1 MKDGLSQIIINVE
14 AQKDEPKGYEI
25 LNRAIFYVSRLISS
39 QKERDFENSHYDDI
53 KQVYSIWVCMNMK
66 ENSLSH
72 IHLTREDLVGRYDWK
87 GKMDLFNIVMIGLTK
102 ELPENNEVY
111 ELHRLLGA
119 LLSGKLTVDEKLN
132 IIENEYEINIENNL
146 RRDVSDMCNL
156 SQGLVEE
163 GIAEGIAKGI
173 VEGRA
178 EIIIKMYNKGF
189 TVEEIAETIDKD
201 VEEVKEI
208 IEAKT
213 LSLV

>member
-1 MKDGLSQIIINVE
+1 
-14 AQKDEPKGYEI
+14 
-25 LNRAIFYVSRLISS
+25 
-39 QKERDFENSHYDDI
+39 
-53 KQVYSIWVCMNMK
+53 MK

-87 GKMDLFNIVMIGLTK
+87 GKMDLFNIIMIGLTR

-178 EIIIKMYNKGF
+178 EGIVEGRAEGIVEGRAEIIIKMYNKGF

-201 VEEVKEI
+201 VEEVKEV

>member
-1 MKDGLSQIIINVE
+1 
-14 AQKDEPKGYEI
+14 
-25 LNRAIFYVSRLISS
+25 
-39 QKERDFENSHYDDI
+39 
-53 KQVYSIWVCMNMK
+53 
-66 ENSLSH
+66 
-72 IHLTREDLVGRYDWK
+72 
-87 GKMDLFNIVMIGLTK
+87 MDLFNIVMIGLTK
-102 ELPENNEVY
+102 ELPENNEIY

-163 GIAEGIAKGI
+163 GIAEGRAEGIA
-173 VEGRA
+173 EGRA

-201 VEEVKEI
+201 VEEVKEV
-208 IEAKT
+208 IEEKT

>member
-1 MKDGLSQIIINVE
+1 
-14 AQKDEPKGYEI
+14 
-25 LNRAIFYVSRLISS
+25 
-39 QKERDFENSHYDDI
+39 
-53 KQVYSIWVCMNMK
+53 MNMK

-87 GKMDLFNIVMIGLTK
+87 GKMDLFNIVMIGLTR

-119 LLSGKLTVDEKLN
+119 LLSGKLTADEKLN

-163 GIAEGIAKGI
+163 GIAEGIAK
-173 VEGRA
+173 ERA

>member
-1 MKDGLSQIIINVE
+1 
-14 AQKDEPKGYEI
+14 
-25 LNRAIFYVSRLISS
+25 
-39 QKERDFENSHYDDI
+39 
-53 KQVYSIWVCMNMK
+53 MNMK

-87 GKMDLFNIVMIGLTK
+87 GKMDLFNIVMIGLTR
-102 ELPENNEVY
+102 ELPENNEIY

-119 LLSGKLTVDEKLN
+119 LLSGKLTVDEKIN
-132 IIENEYEINIENNL
+132 IIKNEYEINIENNL

-163 GIAEGIAKGI
+163 GREEGI

>member
-1 MKDGLSQIIINVE
+1 
-14 AQKDEPKGYEI
+14 
-25 LNRAIFYVSRLISS
+25 
-39 QKERDFENSHYDDI
+39 
-53 KQVYSIWVCMNMK
+53 
-66 ENSLSH
+66 
-72 IHLTREDLVGRYDWK
+72 
-87 GKMDLFNIVMIGLTK
+87 MIGLTR
-102 ELPENNEVY
+102 ELPENNEIY

-163 GIAEGIAKGI
+163 GIAEGIVKGRA
-173 VEGRA
+173 EGIAEERA

-208 IEAKT
+208 IESKT

>member
-1 MKDGLSQIIINVE
+1 M
-14 AQKDEPKGYEI
+14 
-25 LNRAIFYVSRLISS
+25 
-39 QKERDFENSHYDDI
+39 
-53 KQVYSIWVCMNMK
+53 
-66 ENSLSH
+66 
-72 IHLTREDLVGRYDWK
+72 
-87 GKMDLFNIVMIGLTK
+87 MI
-102 ELPENNEVY
+102 
-111 ELHRLLGA
+111 

-132 IIENEYEINIENNL
+132 IIKNEYEINVENNL
-146 RRDVSDMCNL
+146 RKDVSDMCNL

-163 GIAEGIAKGI
+163 GIAEGIAK
-173 VEGRA
+173 ERA

>member
-1 MKDGLSQIIINVE
+1 MR
-14 AQKDEPKGYEI
+14 QKPCHWFRFKLCWTKFQDK
-25 LNRAIFYVSRLISS
+25 
-39 QKERDFENSHYDDI
+39 
-53 KQVYSIWVCMNMK
+53 
-66 ENSLSH
+66 H
-72 IHLTREDLVGRYDWK
+72 I
-87 GKMDLFNIVMIGLTK
+87 
-102 ELPENNEVY
+102 Y

-119 LLSGKLTVDEKLN
+119 LLSGKLTVDEKLS

-163 GIAEGIAKGI
+163 GREEGIAEGIEKGI
-173 VEGRA
+173 AEGIEKGRA
-178 EIIIKMYNKGF
+178 EERAGIIIKMYNKGF

>member
-1 MKDGLSQIIINVE
+1 
-14 AQKDEPKGYEI
+14 
-25 LNRAIFYVSRLISS
+25 
-39 QKERDFENSHYDDI
+39 
-53 KQVYSIWVCMNMK
+53 
-66 ENSLSH
+66 
-72 IHLTREDLVGRYDWK
+72 
-87 GKMDLFNIVMIGLTK
+87 
-102 ELPENNEVY
+102 
-111 ELHRLLGA
+111 
-119 LLSGKLTVDEKLN
+119 
-132 IIENEYEINIENNL
+132 
-146 RRDVSDMCNL
+146 MCNL

-163 GIAEGIAKGI
+163 GREEGIVEGRAEGI

>member
-1 MKDGLSQIIINVE
+1 M
-14 AQKDEPKGYEI
+14 
-25 LNRAIFYVSRLISS
+25 
-39 QKERDFENSHYDDI
+39 
-53 KQVYSIWVCMNMK
+53 
-66 ENSLSH
+66 
-72 IHLTREDLVGRYDWK
+72 
-87 GKMDLFNIVMIGLTK
+87 
-102 ELPENNEVY
+102 
-111 ELHRLLGA
+111 
-119 LLSGKLTVDEKLN
+119 N

-163 GIAEGIAKGI
+163 GREEGIVEGRAEGIVEGRAEGIA
-173 VEGRA
+173 EGRA

>member
-1 MKDGLSQIIINVE
+1 
-14 AQKDEPKGYEI
+14 
-25 LNRAIFYVSRLISS
+25 
-39 QKERDFENSHYDDI
+39 
-53 KQVYSIWVCMNMK
+53 MNMK

-87 GKMDLFNIVMIGLTK
+87 GKMDLFNIVMIGLTR
-102 ELPENNEVY
+102 ELPENNEIY

-163 GIAEGIAKGI
+163 GIAEGIAK
-173 VEGRA
+173 ERA

>member
-1 MKDGLSQIIINVE
+1 M
-14 AQKDEPKGYEI
+14 
-25 LNRAIFYVSRLISS
+25 
-39 QKERDFENSHYDDI
+39 
-53 KQVYSIWVCMNMK
+53 
-66 ENSLSH
+66 
-72 IHLTREDLVGRYDWK
+72 
-87 GKMDLFNIVMIGLTK
+87 
-102 ELPENNEVY
+102 
-111 ELHRLLGA
+111 
-119 LLSGKLTVDEKLN
+119 
-132 IIENEYEINIENNL
+132 
-146 RRDVSDMCNL
+146 SDMCNL
-156 SQGLVEE
+156 SQGLVEEGREE

>member
-1 MKDGLSQIIINVE
+1 MR
-14 AQKDEPKGYEI
+14 QKPCHWFRFK
-25 LNRAIFYVSRLISS
+25 LCWTKF
-39 QKERDFENSHYDDI
+39 RD
-53 KQVYSIWVCMNMK
+53 K
-66 ENSLSH
+66 H
-72 IHLTREDLVGRYDWK
+72 I
-87 GKMDLFNIVMIGLTK
+87 
-102 ELPENNEVY
+102 Y

-132 IIENEYEINIENNL
+132 IIKNEYEINVENNL

-163 GIAEGIAKGI
+163 GREEGIAEGIAKGRA
-173 VEGRA
+173 EGRA
-178 EIIIKMYNKGF
+178 EERAGIIIKMYNKGF
-189 TVEEIAETIDKD
+189 TAEEIAETIDKD

>member
-1 MKDGLSQIIINVE
+1 
-14 AQKDEPKGYEI
+14 
-25 LNRAIFYVSRLISS
+25 
-39 QKERDFENSHYDDI
+39 
-53 KQVYSIWVCMNMK
+53 MNMK

-87 GKMDLFNIVMIGLTK
+87 GKMDLFNIIMIGLTR

-119 LLSGKLTVDEKLN
+119 LLSGKLTVDEKIN

-163 GIAEGIAKGI
+163 GREEGI

-178 EIIIKMYNKGF
+178 EGIVEGRAEGIVAGRAEGEAGIIIKMYNKGF

>member
-1 MKDGLSQIIINVE
+1 
-14 AQKDEPKGYEI
+14 
-25 LNRAIFYVSRLISS
+25 
-39 QKERDFENSHYDDI
+39 
-53 KQVYSIWVCMNMK
+53 MNMK

-87 GKMDLFNIVMIGLTK
+87 GKMDLFNIVMIGLTR

-132 IIENEYEINIENNL
+132 IIKNEYEINVENNL
-146 RRDVSDMCNL
+146 RKDVSDMCNL

-163 GIAEGIAKGI
+163 GREEGI

-201 VEEVKEI
+201 VEEVKDI

>member
-1 MKDGLSQIIINVE
+1 
-14 AQKDEPKGYEI
+14 
-25 LNRAIFYVSRLISS
+25 
-39 QKERDFENSHYDDI
+39 
-53 KQVYSIWVCMNMK
+53 MK

-87 GKMDLFNIVMIGLTK
+87 GKMDLFNIIMIGLTR
-102 ELPENNEVY
+102 ELPENNEIY

-178 EIIIKMYNKGF
+178 EGIVEGRAEGEAGIIIKMYNKGF

>member
-1 MKDGLSQIIINVE
+1 
-14 AQKDEPKGYEI
+14 
-25 LNRAIFYVSRLISS
+25 
-39 QKERDFENSHYDDI
+39 
-53 KQVYSIWVCMNMK
+53 
-66 ENSLSH
+66 
-72 IHLTREDLVGRYDWK
+72 
-87 GKMDLFNIVMIGLTK
+87 
-102 ELPENNEVY
+102 
-111 ELHRLLGA
+111 LGA

>member
-1 MKDGLSQIIINVE
+1 
-14 AQKDEPKGYEI
+14 
-25 LNRAIFYVSRLISS
+25 
-39 QKERDFENSHYDDI
+39 
-53 KQVYSIWVCMNMK
+53 MNMK

-87 GKMDLFNIVMIGLTK
+87 GKMDLFNIVMIGLTR

-119 LLSGKLTVDEKLN
+119 LLSGKLTVDEKIN
-132 IIENEYEINIENNL
+132 IIENEYEINVENNL

-163 GIAEGIAKGI
+163 GREEGIAEGIAKGI
-173 VEGRA
+173 AEGEA
-178 EIIIKMYNKGF
+178 GIIIKMYNKGF

>member
-1 MKDGLSQIIINVE
+1 
-14 AQKDEPKGYEI
+14 
-25 LNRAIFYVSRLISS
+25 
-39 QKERDFENSHYDDI
+39 
-53 KQVYSIWVCMNMK
+53 MNMK

-72 IHLTREDLVGRYDWK
+72 IHLTREYLVGRYDWK

-102 ELPENNEVY
+102 ELPENNEIY

-163 GIAEGIAKGI
+163 GIAEGIAK
-173 VEGRA
+173 ERA

>member
-1 MKDGLSQIIINVE
+1 M
-14 AQKDEPKGYEI
+14 
-25 LNRAIFYVSRLISS
+25 
-39 QKERDFENSHYDDI
+39 
-53 KQVYSIWVCMNMK
+53 
-66 ENSLSH
+66 
-72 IHLTREDLVGRYDWK
+72 
-87 GKMDLFNIVMIGLTK
+87 
-102 ELPENNEVY
+102 
-111 ELHRLLGA
+111 
-119 LLSGKLTVDEKLN
+119 
-132 IIENEYEINIENNL
+132 
-146 RRDVSDMCNL
+146 SDMCNL

-163 GIAEGIAKGI
+163 GREEGIVEGRAEGI

>member
-1 MKDGLSQIIINVE
+1 
-14 AQKDEPKGYEI
+14 
-25 LNRAIFYVSRLISS
+25 
-39 QKERDFENSHYDDI
+39 
-53 KQVYSIWVCMNMK
+53 MNMK

-87 GKMDLFNIVMIGLTK
+87 GKMDLFNIVMIGLTR
-102 ELPENNEVY
+102 ELPENNEIY

-132 IIENEYEINIENNL
+132 IIKNEYEINVENNL

-163 GIAEGIAKGI
+163 GREEGIAK
-173 VEGRA
+173 ERA

-201 VEEVKEI
+201 VEEVKEV